1 MEFVVDEESCYYY
14 EVVKYGNEGND
25 SVKEVCENDWFFWG
39 DVKFFFF
46 IVYFWCGL
54 WGVEI

>member
-25 SVKEVCENDWFFWG
+25 GVKEVCENDWFFWG

-46 IVYFWCGL
+46 IVYFWCG
-54 WGVEI
+54 